1 MPEELER
8 GKPVRAPGMVPA
20 QEYIEELHRP
30 VGEPHK
36 LVEVPDKMVVALDK
50 MAGVPHKLA
59 PGIVEPRK
67 MAAVVGKRALELGK
81 PVGEPHKTV
90 AVVGRPVVAPGM
102 QEPWAAR
109 KMVEEPCN
117 FAAEDKPPV
126 VGDRMRA
133 ADDHHKRKAFDR
145 KRAVG
150 RRKVVGDHHKK
161 QAFDRMKAA
170 DDRKR
175 AFGHR
180 KAEDD
185 RKMELGCR
193 KIASCAV
200 ASCKELHRKAF
211 EGRRRKEYRTRI
223 VGSAASSGKASE
235 NNRRKAWGST
245 QERGCSLAGSN
256 RNRNPIGDF
265 HNRIGDFHTRSGAWT
280 RNQIYGSSCLTSSS
294 YRSHPR
300 GDRRRD
306 VCRDHHGR
314 VCHACHRNPP
324 SR

>member
-1 MPEELER
+1 
-8 GKPVRAPGMVPA
+8 
-20 QEYIEELHRP
+20 
-30 VGEPHK
+30 
-36 LVEVPDKMVVALDK
+36 

-67 MAAVVGKRALELGK
+67 MAAVVGKRVLELGK

-102 QEPWAAR
+102 QEPWAAHKR
-109 KMVEEPCN
+109 VEEPCN

-150 RRKVVGDHHKK
+150 HK
-161 QAFDRMKAA
+161 
-170 DDRKR
+170 
-175 AFGHR
+175 

-200 ASCKELHRKAF
+200 ASCK
-211 EGRRRKEYRTRI
+211 
-223 VGSAASSGKASE
+223 
-235 NNRRKAWGST
+235 
-245 QERGCSLAGSN
+245 
-256 RNRNPIGDF
+256 
-265 HNRIGDFHTRSGAWT
+265 
-280 RNQIYGSSCLTSSS
+280 
-294 YRSHPR
+294 
-300 GDRRRD
+300 
-306 VCRDHHGR
+306 
-314 VCHACHRNPP
+314 
-324 SR
+324 